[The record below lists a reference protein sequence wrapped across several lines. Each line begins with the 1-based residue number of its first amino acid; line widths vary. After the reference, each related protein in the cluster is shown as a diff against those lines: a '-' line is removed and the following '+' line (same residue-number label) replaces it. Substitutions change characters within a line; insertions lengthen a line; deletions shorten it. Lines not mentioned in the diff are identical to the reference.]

1 MSLSKHKYLKD
12 VQNKNEAEVWQFPQ
26 VVVNFLKVFMHVLL
40 KILTITCGKYVFFS
54 YKAAY
59 SMVTCIVTC
68 LETCE
73 RVKLTLVF
81 YSTPILVP

>member
-1 MSLSKHKYLKD
+1 MSDSSHKLSSI
-12 VQNKNEAEVWQFPQ
+12 
-26 VVVNFLKVFMHVLL
+26 FLKVFMQVLL

-68 LETCE
+68 LETC
-73 RVKLTLVF
+73 
-81 YSTPILVP
+81 